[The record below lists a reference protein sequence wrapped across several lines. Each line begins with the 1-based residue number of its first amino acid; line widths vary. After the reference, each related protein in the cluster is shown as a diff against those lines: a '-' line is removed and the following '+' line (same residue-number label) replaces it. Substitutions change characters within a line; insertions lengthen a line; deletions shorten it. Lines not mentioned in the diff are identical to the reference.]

1 MVYSTITDGLGN
13 ILFQI
18 AAGASLAHKNG
29 SDFLVYLSDIE
40 IPGGKTLKEHVE
52 PFCTNILRDVKFIDR
67 LPEDSIEYIQ
77 PGFEFFEIGYF
88 DKIRL
93 TGYYQSEKFF
103 DKKYIKDLF
112 SIDEKTFSY
121 INNKYGHLFKE
132 EIISLHVRRGDYIN
146 RPLRQP
152 ICEMPYFKRAINY
165 LGKDK
170 RYFIFSDDIDWCKK
184 KFRGEN
190 FIFSSNESP
199 VVDLYLQ
206 SFCTH
211 NIISNSSF
219 SWWGAW
225 LNSNPSKI
233 VIAPVKWFGLQM
245 TNYNLKDL
253 IPTDWIRIQNPRTI
267 YMKIRISYSYFL
279 DLFVRANWK
288 LIRIKNHFKK
298 SRFFNK

>member
-18 AAGASLAHKNG
+18 AAGSSLARKNN
-29 SDFLVYLSDIE
+29 SDFLVCLTDID
-40 IPGGKTLKEHVE
+40 IPGGITLKKHIE
-52 PFCTNILRDVKFIDR
+52 PFCSNILRKIEFVDGIPD
-67 LPEDSIEYIQ
+67 DSVEYIQ
-77 PGFEFFEIGYF
+77 PGFEFREIEYF

-103 DKKYIKDLF
+103 DKEHIRELF
-112 SIDEKTFSY
+112 SIDEETISY
-121 INNKYGHLFKE
+121 IKKTYGDLFKE
-132 EIISLHVRRGDYIN
+132 EIISLHVRRGDYIK

-152 ICEMPYFKRAINY
+152 ICEMPYFNRAINY
-165 LGKDK
+165 LGRDK
-170 RYFIFSDDIDWCKK
+170 KYLIFSDDIEWCKK
-184 KFRGEN
+184 KFKGNN
-190 FIFSSNESP
+190 FYFSSKESP

-225 LNSNPSKI
+225 LNPNPSKI

-245 TNYNLKDL
+245 THYNLKDL
-253 IPTDWIRIQNPRTI
+253 IPNDWIRIKNPRTL
-267 YMKIRISYSYFL
+267 YMKLKISYKYFI

-288 LIRIKNHFKK
+288 FIRIRNRIKN
-298 SRFFNK
+298 SRFFSR